1 MAPKKILWMVHKEGY
16 GVKQREIGS
25 GRLSKISDT

>member
-16 GVKQREIGS
+16 GVNQRETAS
-25 GRLSKISDT
+25 GRLSKISVT